1 MWLPLV
7 PLKPMTASEQADRLC
22 TVYAKLAEMNHE
34 NLVYRIGYEAL
45 GKSDPSK
52 LADKLLQV
60 SQGKAKADPKAPE
73 DEAIWVAAMLKL
85 ASPQADGK

>member
-1 MWLPLV
+1 
-7 PLKPMTASEQADRLC
+7 MTASEQAGRLC
-22 TVYAKLAEMNHE
+22 ALYSTLPEMNHE

-45 GKSDPSK
+45 GKSDPAQ

>member
-1 MWLPLV
+1 
-7 PLKPMTASEQADRLC
+7 MTASEQAGRLC
-22 TVYAKLAEMNHE
+22 ALYSTLPEMNHE

-73 DEAIWVAAMLKL
+73 DEAVWVAAMLKL